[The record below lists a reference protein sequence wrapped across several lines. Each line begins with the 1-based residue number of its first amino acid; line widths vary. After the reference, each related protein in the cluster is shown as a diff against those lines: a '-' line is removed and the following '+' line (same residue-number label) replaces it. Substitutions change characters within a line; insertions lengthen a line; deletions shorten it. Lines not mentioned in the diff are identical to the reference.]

1 MDSLY
6 QDIHCAG
13 QGQDKNRVK
22 GSDQVLL
29 VGEGGGEEAVEGD
42 TARVGDDH
50 GEEAGNPNP
59 HPSPSF

>member
-1 MDSLY
+1 MTPY
-6 QDIHCAG
+6 RNIHCAG

-42 TARVGDDH
+42 TGGVGDGH
-50 GEEAGNPNP
+50 GKEEGNPNP
-59 HPSPSF
+59 HPLSCF